1 MERKVQ
7 ILQEID
13 RVELFGNL
21 DANLD
26 LIKEAT
32 GVDIFQRDDGLTM
45 IAAGSMTEEEQKK
58 ALDDAQAIIDEF
70 VDILTSGESLG
81 KQKASY
87 VIGLKKEGLSYKRY
101 SIRHRTGRHRKDVY
115 SGRHGGQCFQK

>member
-45 IAAGSMTEEEQKK
+45 IAAGSMTEEEQK
-58 ALDDAQAIIDEF
+58 
-70 VDILTSGESLG
+70 
-81 KQKASY
+81 
-87 VIGLKKEGLSYKRY
+87 
-101 SIRHRTGRHRKDVY
+101 
-115 SGRHGGQCFQK
+115 

>member
-70 VDILTSGESLG
+70 VDILTSG
-81 KQKASY
+81 
-87 VIGLKKEGLSYKRY
+87 
-101 SIRHRTGRHRKDVY
+101 
-115 SGRHGGQCFQK
+115 